1 MMTPMELPLASW
13 ARQLQPS
20 AIQDMLQNIT
30 KPGILSLALG
40 LPAAELFP
48 TQGMAEAAAR
58 VLADQASA
66 LQYGASLLPLRE
78 QVVALM
84 ARRGVRCEPDQ
95 IFLTTGGQ
103 QGMSLLARLMLEPGQ
118 PVMMEDRIYS
128 GFQQVLEPFQPRRV
142 VVRTDPR
149 TGIDVDAVEERLRAG
164 EKPAFLYAMSDAH
177 NPLGVSLAQR
187 QRERLAALA
196 REYRMPIIEDDAYGF
211 LQYEEQ
217 SLAPIRGHED
227 RWVFYVGSFSKILAP
242 ALRVGWLVVPKEM
255 IPRLATMKESSD
267 IDTTTFTMRMIN
279 AFLASGQFETH
290 LERLRGAYRERRDA
304 MLRALEAHM
313 PRGTVWARPSAGMF
327 VWVELPEGADTLKLL
342 AKSLELEKVAYL
354 PGQAF
359 AVPGG
364 RSASHGMRLNFSN
377 CEPARIEEAVARLG
391 RVLQRG

>member
-1 MMTPMELPLASW
+1 MNPMELPLASW

-58 VLADQASA
+58 VLADQSSA

-84 ARRGVRCEPDQ
+84 ARRGVRCEADQ
-95 IFLTTGGQ
+95 VFLTTGGQ

-118 PVMMEDRIYS
+118 AVMMEDRIYS

-149 TGIDVDAVEERLRAG
+149 TGIDVDAVEERLRSG
-164 EKPAFLYAMSDAH
+164 ERPAFLYAMSDAH
-177 NPLGVSLAQR
+177 NPLGVSLAQK

-217 SLAPIRGHED
+217 ALAPIRGHED

-242 ALRVGWLVVPKEM
+242 ALRVGWLVVPREM

-279 AFLASGQFETH
+279 AFLASGQFEPH
-290 LERLRGAYRERRDA
+290 LERLRNAYRERRDA

-313 PRGTVWARPSAGMF
+313 PKGTVWARPAAGMF

-342 AKSLELEKVAYL
+342 AKSLELEKVAFL

-359 AVPGG
+359 SVPGG

-391 RVLQRG
+391 RVLRHG

>member
-1 MMTPMELPLASW
+1 MNPMELPLASW

-58 VLADQASA
+58 VLADQSSA

-84 ARRGVRCEPDQ
+84 ARRGVRCEADQ
-95 IFLTTGGQ
+95 VFLTTGGQ

-118 PVMMEDRIYS
+118 AVMMEDRIYS

-149 TGIDVDAVEERLRAG
+149 TGIDVDAVEERLRSG
-164 EKPAFLYAMSDAH
+164 ERPAFLYAMSDAH
-177 NPLGVSLAQR
+177 NPLGVSLAQK

-217 SLAPIRGHED
+217 ALAPIRGHED

-242 ALRVGWLVVPKEM
+242 ALRVGWLVVPREM

-279 AFLASGQFETH
+279 AFLASGQFEPH
-290 LERLRGAYRERRDA
+290 LERLRNAYRERRDA

-313 PRGTVWARPSAGMF
+313 PKGTVWARPAAGMF

-342 AKSLELEKVAYL
+342 AKSLELEKVAFL

-359 AVPGG
+359 SVPGG

-377 CEPARIEEAVARLG
+377 CESARIEEAVARLG
-391 RVLQRG
+391 RVLRHG